1 MVANLVKKLQKERNF
16 VGQTEE
22 QRRILEKELKKRYDL
37 SNWESK
43 SGIGYLICDKKDNEN
58 LYFSHNAKLTLETRY
73 LEKNENRKVCEN
85 PLDLFARV
93 AVNIA
98 EADLKYNSKVNI
110 TATAEQFLENMIY
123 KKFMPN
129 TPTLCNAG
137 RSLQQLSACFV
148 LPVADY
154 MATEDIGEDPE
165 HQGSGI
171 YDTLRHMAM
180 IHKSGGGTGFNFSH
194 LRPRG
199 NQISTTFGTSSGP
212 ISFIKSYDEAT
223 NAVNQGGFRRGAN
236 MGILNYTHPDIF
248 EFISEKARKG
258 TIKNFNLSVG
268 VNEEFM
274 KLVEEDGYFNLINP
288 KNENTIPEEKRIW
301 KSNDILTKGTQEY
314 NQLYRELNPS
324 IIIDEDKKTILN
336 AYTNKKVGKVDND
349 KNILISTKK
358 LFNEITQYAWEDGCP
373 GIIFLDRLEA
383 NNKTPHIGKIE
394 STNPCGEQPL
404 LPYESCNL
412 GAINL
417 STCVKEGTVNYVEL
431 EKRVQQG
438 VHFLDNV
445 IDMSKFPFQKIYG
458 NVHGNRKIGLG
469 LMGWAEMLTQL
480 KISYDSDEAISLAKE
495 ISSYVTDMGLKAS
508 EELAEK
514 RGVFPYWQGSFWEKN
529 KKKVRNAT
537 ITTIAP
543 NGTTAMIGDCT
554 GGIEPFFKLSFK
566 KTCMDSKELIYRNPL
581 LENYLSEKYS
591 GKDLENKLRE
601 VDEEGSIKD
610 IEDISKDIKDIFKT
624 SHEISPENHVKMQAA
639 FQFGVHN
646 AVSKT
651 VNLPNKAT
659 VEDVRD
665 IYKLAYK
672 KDCMGITIFRDGSK
686 EGVYSG
692 LERKIEIVQNK
703 VKPLPI
709 LDIKSQAIKYKV
721 ERPQNN
727 DSLHI
732 TISSDL
738 CVDDKTNKA
747 YFIPSE
753 IFQSR
758 TPLGHSISVSFAQ
771 SGIDRTDILKG
782 ADPDYSELIKRWQSA
797 FSNEE
802 EGFGPHKIK
811 SIEHAVGVAFED
823 CLLRN
828 GIIGY
833 DEILNKLINIVR
845 KPQLRKVKENSEE
858 YKLLMSQIKK
868 SQSDKEL
875 IVIGNNG
882 KLGKKFVC
890 EFCEGT
896 EYTFEAGCN
905 HPKCLNCGEID
916 GGGCG

>member
-73 LEKNENRKVCEN
+73 LEKDKNRKVCEN
-85 PLDLFARV
+85 VLDLFTRV

-98 EADLKYNSKVNI
+98 EADLKYDSKSNI
-110 TATAEQFLENMIY
+110 TTIGEQFLEGLIY

-148 LPVADY
+148 LPVADH
-154 MATEDIGEDPE
+154 MATDDIGEDPE

-212 ISFIKSYDEAT
+212 VSFMKSFDEAT

-236 MGILNYTHPDIF
+236 MGILNYSHPDIF
-248 EFISEKARKG
+248 EFIGEKARKR
-258 TIKNFNLSVG
+258 TLKNFNLSVG
-268 VNEEFM
+268 VDEEFM

-288 KNENTIPEEKRIW
+288 KNENTISEKERIW

-314 NQLYRELNPS
+314 NQLCKELNPS
-324 IIIDEDKKTILN
+324 IIIDENKKTVLN
-336 AYTNKKVGKVDND
+336 AYTNEIVGKVNDNGD
-349 KNILISTKK
+349 ILISAKK
-358 LFNEITQYAWEDGCP
+358 IFNEITQYAWEEGCP

-404 LPYESCNL
+404 LSYESCNL

-417 STCVKEGTVNYVEL
+417 STCVKDQKVNYEEL

-445 IDMSKFPFQKIYG
+445 IDMSKFPFQKVYG

-480 KISYDSDEAISLAKE
+480 KIPYDSDESISLAKK
-495 ISSYVTDMGLKAS
+495 ISSYITETGVKAS
-508 EELAEK
+508 EELAKK
-514 RGVFPYWQGSFWEKN
+514 RGVFPYWEGSFWEKSE
-529 KKKVRNAT
+529 KKVRNAT

-543 NGTTAMIGDCT
+543 NGTTAMISDCT

-566 KTCMDSKELIYRNPL
+566 KTCMDSKKLIYNNL
-581 LENYLSEKYS
+581 LFENYLSENYS

-601 VDEEGSIKD
+601 VDEEGSIKNS
-610 IEDISKDIKDIFKT
+610 EDIAEEIKKIFKT
-624 SHEISPENHVKMQAA
+624 SHDISPENHVKMQAA
-639 FQFGVHN
+639 FQFGIHN

-659 VEDVRD
+659 VEDAREV
-665 IYKLAYK
+665 YMLAYK
-672 KDCMGITIFRDGSK
+672 EGCMGITLFRDGSK
-686 EGVYSG
+686 ESVYSG
-692 LERKIEIVQNK
+692 LEKKIEIIQNE
-703 VKPLPI
+703 VKSLPI
-709 LDIKSQAIKYKV
+709 LERKAQAKKYKV
-721 ERPQNN
+721 ERIENK

-732 TISSDL
+732 TIVSDL

-758 TPLGHSISVSFAQ
+758 TPLGHSTSVSFAQ

-782 ADPDYSELIKRWQSA
+782 PDPDYAELIKRWESA

-802 EGFGPHKIK
+802 EGLGPNKIK
-811 SIEHAVGVAFED
+811 SIEHAVGVVFED

-828 GIIGY
+828 GIVGHEG
-833 DEILNKLINIVR
+833 DSKKLINLIR
-845 KPQLRKVKENSEE
+845 KPQLRKVKETSEE

-868 SQSDKEL
+868 PQSDKEL
-875 IVIGNNG
+875 IVMGNNG

-890 EFCEGT
+890 EFCDGT